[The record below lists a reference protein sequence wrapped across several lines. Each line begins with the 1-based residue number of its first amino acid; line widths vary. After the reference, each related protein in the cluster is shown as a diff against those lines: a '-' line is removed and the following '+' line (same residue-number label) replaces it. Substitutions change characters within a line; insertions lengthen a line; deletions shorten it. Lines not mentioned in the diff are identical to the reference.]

1 MVIARENNEIIIK
14 IPDAEEVI
22 SIADLQYLIEFIK
35 FRKIVSQSKANQE
48 EIDKLAREVNSS
60 WWAENK
66 NRFLEEEEE

>member
-35 FRKIVSQSKANQE
+35 FRKIVSQSKASQE
-48 EIDKLAREVNSS
+48 EIDELAREVNSS

>member
-14 IPDAEEVI
+14 ISDAEEVI

-35 FRKIVSQSKANQE
+35 FRKIVSQSKASQE
-48 EIDKLAREVNSS
+48 EIDELAREVNSS